1 MPKNYSEIY
10 TSVYTTGNSMS
21 FGNTMLRGNG
31 IPLDITE
38 VYDSFDTQNTKT
50 SDVISTS
57 SHSYP
62 SDN

>member
-1 MPKNYSEIY
+1 MPKNYNQIY

-38 VYDSFDTQNTKT
+38 VYDKFDNA
-50 SDVISTS
+50 VIYAATNAVA
-57 SHSYP
+57 YEG
-62 SDN
+62 